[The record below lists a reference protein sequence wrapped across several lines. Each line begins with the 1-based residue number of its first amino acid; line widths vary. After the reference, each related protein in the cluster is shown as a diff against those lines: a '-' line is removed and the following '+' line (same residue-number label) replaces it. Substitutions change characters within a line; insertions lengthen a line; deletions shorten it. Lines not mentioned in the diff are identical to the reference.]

1 MIYGIGH
8 DVLEINRMANILAGK
23 YADSFLNRVLT
34 PAERELAVERK
45 GRLTEFVAGRFAA
58 KEAITKAFGCGI
70 GQIIGFGDMDILPE
84 PGGKPVVYLS
94 SSAWDRLR
102 LPSTG
107 DSNYSIHLSITH
119 QSNIASAFV
128 IVEYKEM

>member
-8 DVLEINRMANILAGK
+8 DVLEISRMADILAGK
-23 YADSFLNRVLT
+23 YADAFLNRVLT

-70 GQIIGFGDMDILPE
+70 GQMIGFGDMDILPE
-84 PGGKPVVYLS
+84 SGGKPAVYLS
-94 SSAWDRLR
+94 SSAWDRLG
-102 LPSTG
+102 LPGTG
-107 DSNYSIHLSITH
+107 DSDYSIHLSITH
-119 QSNIASAFV
+119 QPNIASAFV